1 MFSWEPVI
9 AHHRGQ
15 TQLLNKVS
23 FILYVISIFYVCST
37 IFIVNCSFERGLLR
51 MYFVKSFKNVAKIQA
66 DENINLIFFLGK
78 TLLMVGAVS
87 AVPGAIYKRLLEEMT

>member
-1 MFSWEPVI
+1 
-9 AHHRGQ
+9 
-15 TQLLNKVS
+15 
-23 FILYVISIFYVCST
+23 
-37 IFIVNCSFERGLLR
+37 